1 MLTKTTKNRFFRK
14 LDNIFWFLIS
24 FAPFIF
30 YLAYLLF
37 NSSDPI
43 AFTTFCTSKFLR
55 GFDYTLNPVWRAIYY
70 LFSPSGAFPLFTAT
84 DDLFFFYWLVMTEI
98 LHIFFDVIVF
108 IPRLAHKWISKAVQ
122 DD

>member
-1 MLTKTTKNRFFRK
+1 MLSHTTKSRFFYK
-14 LDNIFWFLIS
+14 LDNIVWFLIA

-37 NSSDPI
+37 NSSDPV
-43 AFTTFCTSKFLR
+43 AFSVFCTSKFLQ
-55 GFDYTLNPVWRAIYY
+55 GFDYSLNPVWRGIYL
-70 LFSPSGAFPLFTAT
+70 LFSSAGAFPLFTT
-84 DDLFFFYWLVMTEI
+84 TNDLFFLYWLIMTEI
-98 LHIFFDVIVF
+98 IHICFDVIVF